1 MANNDA
7 IAVVISSGLSLLGL
21 VWLYLWPY
29 RDYRRDLFRA
39 RLFAIRG
46 ELFDGA
52 ADGKIDFNHPAYGLL
67 RSTLNGF
74 LRFGHRFGALRLVA
88 MALVVDQDTFS
99 EDFDFGRRWREAAR
113 TLTGEQ
119 RVWLQGLRQDMHTA
133 LFKHIVVTS
142 VAGCFLFMLVVE
154 RRSSRA
160 ERKAASRRAA
170 AKGLQ
175 TTTRGRLTARI
186 DSVALANNYQPLKA
200 AA

>member
-88 MALVVDQDTFS
+88 MALVVDQDRFS
-99 EDFDFGRRWREAAR
+99 EDFDFDRRWREAAR

-154 RRSSRA
+154 RRSNRA
-160 ERKAASRRAA
+160 ERKAAARRAA

-175 TTTRGRLTARI
+175 PTTRGRLTARI
-186 DSVALANNYQPLKA
+186 DSVALANNYQHLKA